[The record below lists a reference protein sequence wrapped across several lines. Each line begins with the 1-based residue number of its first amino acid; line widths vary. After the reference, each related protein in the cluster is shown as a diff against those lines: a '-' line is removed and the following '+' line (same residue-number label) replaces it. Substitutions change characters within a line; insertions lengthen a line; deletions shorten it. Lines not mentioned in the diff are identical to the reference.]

1 MIYGYQLSLDS
12 SKENEKYHFLTGDHI
27 SEAFS
32 FSELHRMSAY
42 SAKTEHSLRMSGA
55 PFRFKLSSAQIVN

>member
-12 SKENEKYHFLTGDHI
+12 SKENEKHHFLTGDHI

-32 FSELHRMSAY
+32 FSELHRMRNFY
-42 SAKTEHSLRMSGA
+42 IPQYQYENVR
-55 PFRFKLSSAQIVN
+55 